1 MPMKKVDIGLLLSEN
16 VELCLNGGYTCST
29 FSGVT
34 GKCRISVSGD
44 CVKWQGAV
52 YDKLLFSPID
62 ENCTFTVYNVV
73 IGIDFHW
80 ERCESQIFKGE
91 LLLFAQNGKV
101 RVVNRIEVED
111 YLQSVI
117 SSEMSSTSSLQLLKA
132 HAVISRSWLYAQLRR
147 AEESRVAV
155 SLCEKCNDEE
165 IIRWYAREDHESFD
179 FCADDHCQRY
189 QGITRAM
196 NPNVVRAVEET
207 ANIVLVH
214 NGTVCDARFS
224 KCCGGITEKF
234 SSCWENIDV
243 PYLSSFRD
251 TDSSVATVDA
261 SSEDCARRWIE
272 GHDDAFC
279 SSVGARVL
287 SQVLN
292 GYDRETS
299 DFYRWT
305 VTYTAKELSSLIKE
319 KSGIDFG
326 RIEELVPLQRGASGR
341 IIKLK
346 IVGSE
351 KSIVVGK
358 ELEIRRWLSPTH
370 LYSSAF
376 VVDKK
381 LDAYGDTTFV
391 LRGAGWGHGVGL
403 CQIGA
408 AAMSENGYDYR
419 AILSHYYPNT
429 ELKNINNL

>member
-1 MPMKKVDIGLLLSEN
+1 MKKIDVGLLLSDS
-16 VELCLNGGYTCST
+16 VDFCLNGT
-29 FSGVT
+29 FIGGGSDGVT
-34 GKCRISVSGD
+34 GEYKVSVSGD
-44 CVKWQGAV
+44 AV
-52 YDKLLFSPID
+52 VWKGKAYERLLFTPMD
-62 ENCTFTVYNVV
+62 ENCTFTVYNVI

-80 ERCESQIFKGE
+80 ERRENQTFKGE
-91 LLLFAQNGKV
+91 LLFFVEDGKV
-101 RVVNRIEVED
+101 RVVNRIAVED

-132 HAVISRSWLYAQLRR
+132 HAVISRSWLYAQLHR
-147 AEESRVAV
+147 AEYSRVET
-155 SLCEKCNDEE
+155 SLCEKCNDDE
-165 IIRWYAREDHESFD
+165 IIRWYAREDHELFD

-207 ANIVLVH
+207 ANIVLAYDGV
-214 NGTVCDARFS
+214 VCDARFS

-243 PYLSSFRD
+243 PYLVSFRD
-251 TDSSVATVDA
+251 ADAAAETFDA
-261 SSEDCARRWIE
+261 SSEDAARRWIE
-272 GHDDAFC
+272 GHDEAFC
-279 SSVGARVL
+279 SSVDGRVL

-292 GYDRETS
+292 GYDRETN

-305 VTYTAKELSSLIKE
+305 VEYTAEELSLLIKE
-319 KSGIDFG
+319 KSGIDLG

-346 IVGSE
+346 IAGSE

-358 ELEIRRWLSPTH
+358 ELEIRRWLSPSH

-376 VVDKK
+376 IVDKK
-381 LDAYGDTTFV
+381 YGADNNVTFV

-408 AAMSENGYDYR
+408 AAMSEKGYDFR

-429 ELKNINNL
+429 ELKNINTL

>member
-1 MPMKKVDIGLLLSEN
+1 MKRIDVGLLLSDS
-16 VELCLNGGYTCST
+16 VDFCLNGT
-29 FSGVT
+29 FQGGGSDEFT
-34 GKCRISVSGD
+34 GEHKVSACGD
-44 CVKWQGAV
+44 TVEWKGKS
-52 YDKLLFSPID
+52 YERLIFSPMD
-62 ENCTFTVYNVV
+62 DTCTFTVYNVI

-80 ERCESQIFKGE
+80 ERHENQTFRGE
-91 LLLFAQNGKV
+91 LHFFAENGKV
-101 RVVNRIEVED
+101 RVVNRIGVEE

-132 HAVISRSWLYAQLRR
+132 HAVISRSWLYAQLYRG
-147 AEESRVAV
+147 ENSRVET
-155 SLCEKCNDEE
+155 SLCEKCNDDE
-165 IIRWYAREDHESFD
+165 IIRWYAREDHELFD

-207 ANIVLVH
+207 AEIVLAH
-214 NGTVCDARFS
+214 DGIVCDARFS
-224 KCCGGITEKF
+224 KCCGGITETF
-234 SSCWENIDV
+234 SSCWENVDV
-243 PYLSSFRD
+243 SYLVSFRD
-251 TDSSVATVDA
+251 ADATSEHYDA
-261 SSEDCARRWIE
+261 SSEDAARRWIE
-272 GHDDAFC
+272 GNDEAFC
-279 SSVGARVL
+279 SSVDAHVL

-292 GYDRETS
+292 GYDRETN

-305 VTYTAKELSSLIKE
+305 VEYTAEELSLLIKE

-326 RIEELVPLQRGASGR
+326 RIEELIPLQRGASGR

-346 IVGSE
+346 IIGSK

-358 ELEIRRWLSPTH
+358 ELEIRRWLSPSH

-381 LDAYGDTTFV
+381 FDADNNVTYV

-408 AAMSENGYDYR
+408 AAMSDKGYDFR

-429 ELKNINNL
+429 ELKNINTL

>member
-1 MPMKKVDIGLLLSEN
+1 MKKIDVGLLLSDS
-16 VELCLNGGYTCST
+16 VDICLNGT
-29 FSGVT
+29 FIGGGSDGVT
-34 GKCRISVSGD
+34 GEYKVSVSGD
-44 CVKWQGAV
+44 AV
-52 YDKLLFSPID
+52 VWKGKAYDKLLFTPMD
-62 ENCTFTVYNVV
+62 ETCTFTVCDVI

-80 ERCESQIFKGE
+80 ERRENQTFKGE
-91 LLLFAQNGKV
+91 FLFFVEDGKV
-101 RVVNRIEVED
+101 RVVNRIAVED

-132 HAVISRSWLYAQLRR
+132 HAVISRSWLYAQLHR
-147 AEESRVAV
+147 AENSRVET
-155 SLCEKCNDEE
+155 SLCEKCNDDE
-165 IIRWYAREDHESFD
+165 IIRWYAREDHELFD

-207 ANIVLVH
+207 ANIVLVYD
-214 NGTVCDARFS
+214 GVVCDARFS

-243 PYLSSFRD
+243 PYLDSLRD
-251 TDSSVATVDA
+251 ADSASEHFDA
-261 SSEDCARRWIE
+261 SSEDAARRWIE
-272 GHDDAFC
+272 GHDEAFC
-279 SSVGARVL
+279 SSVDARVL

-292 GYDRETS
+292 GYDRETN

-305 VTYTAKELSSLIKE
+305 VEYTAEELSLLIKK

-346 IVGSE
+346 IAGSK
-351 KSIVVGK
+351 KSIIVGK
-358 ELEIRRWLSPTH
+358 ELEIRRWLSPSH

-376 VVDKK
+376 IVDKK
-381 LDAYGDTTFV
+381 FDADGVGKFV

-408 AAMSENGYDYR
+408 AAMSDKGYDFC

-429 ELKNINNL
+429 ELKNINTL